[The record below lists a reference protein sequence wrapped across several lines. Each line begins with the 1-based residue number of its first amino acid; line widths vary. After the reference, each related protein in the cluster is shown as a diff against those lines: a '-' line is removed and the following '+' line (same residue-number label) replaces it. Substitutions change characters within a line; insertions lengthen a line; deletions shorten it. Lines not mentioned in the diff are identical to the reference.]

1 MWEEMQAPIVPFVI
15 FGAYDL
21 YPVGSWVNSTGRVT
35 VRYLPPLHPAEARD
49 RDHMMRLVRRRMLES
64 LRQCPPTMA
73 HEISPS
79 FYAASLLSN
88 VAVTLLSVLLCRAAY
103 EALAVRLQYSLLQ
116 ITLGGSSLVLGITA
130 ALYVYYVYVVDSGT
144 AAGILNNQF
153 NCSEHFLLSLLNFT
167 LSNRYTSKD
176 EEATVKTTMD
186 HSSDTSGFILCFY
199 FVRYLF

>member
-35 VRYLPPLHPAEARD
+35 VRYLPPLYPSEARD

-73 HEISPS
+73 QEISPA

-88 VAVTLLSVLLCRAAY
+88 VAVILLSLLLCGAAY
-103 EALAVRLQYSLLQ
+103 ETLAVRLQYSLSQ
-116 ITLGGSSLVLGITA
+116 IALGGSGVVVGITA
-130 ALYVYYVYVVDSGT
+130 ALYIYYVYIVDSGT
-144 AAGILNNQF
+144 TAGKVVPFKFSIIVCF
-153 NCSEHFLLSLLNFT
+153 NLLCCYRML
-167 LSNRYTSKD
+167 R
-176 EEATVKTTMD
+176 
-186 HSSDTSGFILCFY
+186 
-199 FVRYLF
+199 